1 MNFEFKNFNDTNTVI
16 SAIVSLDILVK
27 ELREMKYDFSTDEH
41 NFLKINEHNFIR
53 DDLFIT
59 IITENNEIEKVIFK
73 DIENTYSYREID

>member
-59 IITENNEIEKVIFK
+59 IITENNDIQKVIFK